1 MVGYKLSK
9 NDWATPF
16 FVIFRSVKEKL
27 LVTVS
32 FDHPVGGGIDGQ
44 GANTYLN
51 MDQIQDTRYQ
61 PTELKKNW
69 QMLMMITLRTVLLLA
84 KLLYTVLALTRPK
97 PLSWASGP
105 TILWR
110 AVSICSNSSTDRVKP
125 SMALESKSCPALDNV
140 LLMTGDHQTAMEV
153 DGSKRR
159 KRNILER
166 PRGKTLTH

>member
-1 MVGYKLSK
+1 MDRWIDG
-9 NDWATPF
+9 W
-16 FVIFRSVKEKL
+16 
-27 LVTVS
+27 
-32 FDHPVGGGIDGQ
+32 IDGQ
-44 GANTYLN
+44 CANTCLN
-51 MDQIQDTRYQ
+51 IDQIQETKYQ

-105 TILWR
+105 TMLWR

-125 SMALESKSCPALDNV
+125 SMAFESKSCPALDNV
-140 LLMTGDHQTAMEV
+140 LLITGDHQMAIEV

-166 PRGKTLTH
+166 PRGKTLPH

>member
-1 MVGYKLSK
+1 
-9 NDWATPF
+9 
-16 FVIFRSVKEKL
+16 
-27 LVTVS
+27 
-32 FDHPVGGGIDGQ
+32 
-44 GANTYLN
+44 
-51 MDQIQDTRYQ
+51 MDQIQETRYQ

-105 TILWR
+105 TMLWR

-125 SMALESKSCPALDNV
+125 SMAFESKSCPALDNV
-140 LLMTGDHQTAMEV
+140 LLITGDHQMAIEV
-153 DGSKRR
+153 VGSKRE
-159 KRNILER
+159 KRIILER